1 MRAPL
6 ANASPDASARGAV
19 QAQHDTII
27 TQSTCR
33 MFRFVTPRT
42 GGLTETPGQT
52 HCVSADRMELNSSQ
66 EHQKG
71 WKTGES
77 EEEAKSIGEFA

>member
-1 MRAPL
+1 
-6 ANASPDASARGAV
+6 
-19 QAQHDTII
+19 
-27 TQSTCR
+27 

-42 GGLTETPGQT
+42 GGLRETPGQT
-52 HCVSADRMELNSSQ
+52 HCVSADRMELNSGQ

-77 EEEAKSIGEFA
+77 EEKAKSIGEFA